1 MSNATPGSGTDGAPA
16 WLDWI
21 CAAPDRAELTR
32 RYDDWA
38 ARYDGDVA
46 AEWDGIPQWAAGL
59 LGRLLG
65 SRDAPVLDAGAGTG
79 LAGVGLAAAGFRYLI
94 ALDLSPGM
102 LAQAAARGV
111 YRETRVGAIGEPG
124 VLGADER
131 FAGII
136 ATGVFAAGH
145 CGPPDLACLAGHLA
159 PGGVL
164 VLTAR
169 EAVVAALTTTL
180 AGLDG
185 EILDGLESR
194 VYGDQPIHAIAWQ
207 AAGGEPRWVPI
218 TARDARSEIPA
229 AAARPTTERWA
240 DVRWRGVTM
249 DKGPFELAMLPQ
261 LMAEQQIRTVIELGT
276 AHGGAALWYADL
288 LALNGVVG
296 QGDGAPVL
304 TIERDPG
311 IVDPAVR
318 NHPAVRCLTGDCN
331 RLADLLPAALL
342 AELPHPWLVLE
353 DVHDLDLPAALDW
366 LDQHGLRRGDYLIV
380 EDTSIDHIDAWSDW
394 PDQQVLD
401 QVRRKT
407 AALRTWLIEHEARYR
422 IDTWYQDLFGYNAS
436 KTWNGV
442 LRVMR

>member
-1 MSNATPGSGTDGAPA
+1 MSADSRA
-16 WLDWI
+16 WHDWI
-21 CAAPDRAELTR
+21 CAAPDRATMVQ
-32 RYDDWA
+32 RYDQWA
-38 ARYDGDVA
+38 ARYDDDLA
-46 AEWDGIPQWAAGL
+46 ADWDGIPQAAAGV

-65 SRDAPVLDAGAGTG
+65 RRDAPVLDAGAGTG
-79 LAGVGLAAAGFRYLI
+79 LVGIGLAAAGFRHAI
-94 ALDLSPGM
+94 ALDISAGM
-102 LAQAAARGV
+102 LARAAARGV
-111 YRETRVGAIGEPG
+111 YRETRVGAIADPG

-136 ATGVFAAGH
+136 AAGIFAAGH
-145 CGPPDLACLAGHLA
+145 CGPAELQCLAGHLA

-169 EAVVAALTTTL
+169 DGPLPELMTTL
-180 AGLDG
+180 ERLDG
-185 EILDGLESR
+185 ELRALLPA
-194 VYGDQPIHAIAWQ
+194 GDYYDQTVHIVGWQ
-207 AAGGEPRWVPI
+207 AAGGPPRWVPI
-218 TARDARSEIPA
+218 TAREQRSDIPA

-296 QGDGAPVL
+296 QGDRAPVL

-311 IVDPAVR
+311 SVDPAVR
-318 NHPAVRCLTGDCN
+318 SHPGVRCLTGDCN

-353 DVHDLDLPAALDW
+353 DAHDLDLPAVLDH
-366 LDQHGLRRGDYLIV
+366 LDRHGLRRGDYLIV

-407 AALRTWLIEHEARYR
+407 AALRSWLIEHETRYR